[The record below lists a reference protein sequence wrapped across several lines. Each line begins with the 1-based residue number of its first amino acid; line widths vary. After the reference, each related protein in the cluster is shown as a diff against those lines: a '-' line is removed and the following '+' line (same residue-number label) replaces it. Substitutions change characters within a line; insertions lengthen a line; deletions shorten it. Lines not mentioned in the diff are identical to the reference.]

1 MTRPIILLI
10 SFFLVACAT
19 ETPIDFYNPRE
30 IDNIYNS
37 AIDLLENEKYEMAA
51 AEFLNVEKEYPYSKW
66 SQKAIIMAGYSLYE
80 GRKFNEAINQY
91 TRYIQLYPYGEDI
104 IYANYIIGVSYY
116 LQIAKLGRDQLNAKK
131 ALNQFN
137 LILEKYPESDYA
149 ADARLKKD
157 LAIDHIAGEEM
168 EVGRFYL
175 KKDYFSAAINRFK
188 TVISDYQ
195 TTSHIEEALARYSE
209 AYMSMGIYSEAQTAA
224 AILGYNYPNS
234 RWYEYTYNQLEKG
247 GIKPQ
252 ENSDSW
258 ISKAWESIR

>member
-1 MTRPIILLI
+1 M
-10 SFFLVACAT
+10 
-19 ETPIDFYNPRE
+19 
-30 IDNIYNS
+30 
-37 AIDLLENEKYEMAA
+37 
-51 AEFLNVEKEYPYSKW
+51 
-66 SQKAIIMAGYSLYE
+66 
-80 GRKFNEAINQY
+80 
-91 TRYIQLYPYGEDI
+91 
-104 IYANYIIGVSYY
+104 
-116 LQIAKLGRDQLNAKK
+116 NAKK

-175 KKDYFSAAINRFK
+175 KKNYFSAAINRFK